1 MRKPLTLQKLRLSEC
16 WLYRSQMTEA
26 KGRPTPKRKDAEKAR
41 ATPRL
46 APATNRGEKK
56 AQKLASRQARV
67 LARQAFMRGEEN
79 ALPPRDRGP
88 VRRFVRNYVD
98 ARRSIGEFFL
108 PIVMLVLFLTVIP
121 IAWVQFA
128 SIMLMYSALL
138 FSVVDGIFLTR
149 KIKKEV
155 TRRFPNEPTK
165 GLGMYGWLR
174 STQIRR
180 LRAPQPQVKA
190 GEQI

>member
-1 MRKPLTLQKLRLSEC
+1 
-16 WLYRSQMTEA
+16 MTEA

-41 ATPRL
+41 LTPRL
-46 APATNRGEKK
+46 APATNRSEKK
-56 AQKLASRQARV
+56 
-67 LARQAFMRGEEN
+67 
-79 ALPPRDRGP
+79 
-88 VRRFVRNYVD
+88 VRNYVD

-155 TRRFPNEPTK
+155 ATRFPNEPTK

-190 GEQI
+190 GEKI

>member
-1 MRKPLTLQKLRLSEC
+1 MMSEP
-16 WLYRSQMTEA
+16 
-26 KGRPTPKRKDAEKAR
+26 KGRPTPKRKEAEKAR
-41 ATPRL
+41 INPRL
-46 APATNRGEKK
+46 APATNRTEKK
-56 AQKLASRQARV
+56 SQKVAARA
-67 LARQAFMRGEEN
+67 ARTAARAAYMRGDEN

-108 PIVMLVLFLTVIP
+108 PIVMIVLFLTVIP

-138 FSVVDGIFLTR
+138 FSIFDGFLLSR
-149 KIKKEV
+149 KIKREV
-155 TRRFPNEPTK
+155 GKRFPNESTK

-174 STQIRR
+174 STQIRK

-190 GEQI
+190 GDSI

>member
-1 MRKPLTLQKLRLSEC
+1 
-16 WLYRSQMTEA
+16 MTEA

>member
-1 MRKPLTLQKLRLSEC
+1 
-16 WLYRSQMTEA
+16 
-26 KGRPTPKRKDAEKAR
+26 
-41 ATPRL
+41 
-46 APATNRGEKK
+46 
-56 AQKLASRQARV
+56 
-67 LARQAFMRGEEN
+67 
-79 ALPPRDRGP
+79 
-88 VRRFVRNYVD
+88 
-98 ARRSIGEFFL
+98 
-108 PIVMLVLFLTVIP
+108 VMLVLFLTVIP

-174 STQIRR
+174 STQVRR

>member
-1 MRKPLTLQKLRLSEC
+1 
-16 WLYRSQMTEA
+16 MTEA

-41 ATPRL
+41 ITPRL
-46 APATNRGEKK
+46 APATNRSEKK
-56 AQKLASRQARV
+56 AQKVASRQARV

-128 SIMLMYSALL
+128 SVMLMYSALL